1 MWSSPCGPFQR
12 RAVMGSGDSPRVVI
26 STPDS
31 GDSPRMVR
39 QRGQSLCGHSFLTQR
54 RRRVYGVERSFY
66 RRCFNR
72 FQMSELEIELEL
84 FAVHF
89 ALTGSGDSPR
99 VGIFRRHPERIFQ
112 WEENRSVPAENNMSE
127 RGVRRTVIAR
137 KVCVRWTRASASLTC
152 SSRCRHTRQNSVGD
166 GRGPVAFR
174 KSGEKP
180 HMPFRQWE
188 DPESRLRLRTRRLE
202 KLRCTFAQMLR
213 CRGRSRPR

>member
-1 MWSSPCGPFQR
+1 MNSTNELWRAEFSQDHAFATYTESSARSVAMSMRWGFGEWAWGQSPCGP
-12 RAVMGSGDSPRVVI
+12 
-26 STPDS
+26 TPD
-31 GDSPRMVR
+31 
-39 QRGQSLCGHSFLTQR
+39 
-54 RRRVYGVERSFY
+54 
-66 RRCFNR
+66 
-72 FQMSELEIELEL
+72 
-84 FAVHF
+84 
-89 ALTGSGDSPR
+89 SGDSPR
-99 VGIFRRHPERIFQ
+99 VGIFRRHPERLIQ
-112 WEENRSVPAENNMSE
+112 WAENRSVSAENNMSE

-180 HMPFRQWE
+180 KIPFRQWK

>member
-1 MWSSPCGPFQR
+1 
-12 RAVMGSGDSPRVVI
+12 
-26 STPDS
+26 
-31 GDSPRMVR
+31 
-39 QRGQSLCGHSFLTQR
+39 
-54 RRRVYGVERSFY
+54 
-66 RRCFNR
+66 
-72 FQMSELEIELEL
+72 MSELEIDLEL
-84 FAVHF
+84 FAVQF

-112 WEENRSVPAENNMSE
+112 WAENRSVPAENNMSE

-188 DPESRLRLRTRRLE
+188 DPESRLRLRTRRLSDALL
-202 KLRCTFAQMLR
+202 LRCSDAEVGQDR
-213 CRGRSRPR
+213 DSGVDRPSPNLGSGDSPHVVILF